1 MKKFILAMAAMLAV
15 GSISAQEVMKVEMTN
30 GRGIEIPVDQIGK
43 VHFES
48 TSSGAGADIRELEI
62 LKTKIAEC
70 NNVLGENFKAS
81 KFTNVNKSL
90 ERLLALSLF
99 NSDTRAK
106 LHERVK
112 SQIEKNMEKLDTVT
126 NNDDIYSYYGY
137 KYVTTYKF
145 PNVHFTYKT
154 TNNSW
159 DVTDD
164 VNDIQITY
172 TETDGTQTT
181 VSFVPQSDTY
191 VEVAALWSIENG
203 TKATNNI
210 YYRILLCKDYL
221 VKITRGIETIVEG
234 EIHHDVNTNPEID
247 VYPYAQ
253 KSDVN
258 LKIGD
263 YNVVYTMDKTDKES
277 TYKESVKISKGAT
290 DFITASCTATSVEV
304 TDTSSDVDMSDINLN
319 LFGKIQLKGSIKSK
333 NQFNA
338 NLRSA
343 FASKDSTT
351 IAGYCDAMN
360 KSAELSF
367 YYDGKDT
374 KIGENN
380 LYVGTIGNDY
390 YMMLPQ
396 VKFEGQDKYVPFV
409 QELTLKDVGG
419 VFELYKSFNRD
430 VIFGL
435 INLINQFTTAATSE

>member
-203 TKATNNI
+203 TKATNNDDIYSYYGYKYVTTYKFPNVHFTYKTTNNSWDVTDDVNDIQITYPEADGTQTTVSFVPQSDTYVEVAALWSIENGTKATNNI

-221 VKITRGIETIVEG
+221 VKITRGTETIVEG

-253 KSDVN
+253 K
-258 LKIGD
+258 
-263 YNVVYTMDKTDKES
+263 
-277 TYKESVKISKGAT
+277 
-290 DFITASCTATSVEV
+290 
-304 TDTSSDVDMSDINLN
+304 
-319 LFGKIQLKGSIKSK
+319 
-333 NQFNA
+333 
-338 NLRSA
+338 
-343 FASKDSTT
+343 
-351 IAGYCDAMN
+351 
-360 KSAELSF
+360 
-367 YYDGKDT
+367 
-374 KIGENN
+374 
-380 LYVGTIGNDY
+380 
-390 YMMLPQ
+390 
-396 VKFEGQDKYVPFV
+396 
-409 QELTLKDVGG
+409 
-419 VFELYKSFNRD
+419 
-430 VIFGL
+430 
-435 INLINQFTTAATSE
+435 